1 MTPPRRRRR
10 VPQVFAPPP
19 VPDAIEVDRFTRNGE
34 DFALLCWPVA
44 RDGPRPADLT
54 AAEADVLARL
64 LDGLSNA
71 QIAAERGTSAR
82 TVANQVAKLLRI
94 FGVSSRVELATL
106 VARSALA
113 K

>member
-1 MTPPRRRRR
+1 MPSRRRRR
-10 VPQVFAPPP
+10 VPQVFSPPP
-19 VPDAIEVDRFTRNGE
+19 VPAAIEVDRFTRNGE
-34 DFALLCWPVA
+34 DFALLSWPVA
-44 RDGPRPADLT
+44 RGGAADLT

-113 K
+113 R